1 MLLIWLHGSIL
12 AKQNPIKG
20 KKIYHMFAEKM
31 IFLGIFESLCHI
43 NRRDL
48 AEQIRTKANHGPN
61 DEKSCSIQ

>member
-1 MLLIWLHGSIL
+1 
-12 AKQNPIKG
+12 
-20 KKIYHMFAEKM
+20 MFTEKTEF
-31 IFLGIFESLCHI
+31 ILGIFESLCHI

>member
-20 KKIYHMFAEKM
+20 YHDFLRSFSN
-31 IFLGIFESLCHI
+31 IFSGIFESLCHI